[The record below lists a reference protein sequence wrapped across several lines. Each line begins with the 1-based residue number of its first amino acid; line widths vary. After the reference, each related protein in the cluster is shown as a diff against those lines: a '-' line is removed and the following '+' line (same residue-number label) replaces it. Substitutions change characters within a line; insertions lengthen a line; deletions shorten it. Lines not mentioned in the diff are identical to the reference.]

1 MRGWI
6 QHMFP
11 ENRRGKKMGKD
22 KKSLEKVMP
31 KRTFFKN
38 KIRHVEDDGFVARRQ
53 HEAFIFIAISSSI
66 FGYMIWK
73 MGLTNMM
80 NTIMNTAFVMLK
92 DVVLYLMGV
101 MVLAGAMGK
110 LMIEFGVIRIL
121 EALLAPLMRPLFNL
135 PGTAALAGLMSFFS
149 DNPAIISLAHDKT
162 FSRGFKKFELISLTN
177 YGTAFGMGLIV
188 ITFMG
193 GMVDPAGNS
202 FWIPALLGLAGA
214 IGGAV
219 VSTRLMQWLIKDELP
234 TETPAEKEFRK
245 EETDENVS
253 FKSRGSVFQ
262 RFMNAILDGGKSGV
276 DLGLAIIPGVV
287 IISTFVFLLT
297 NSGPQQLVDGEMVT
311 VYTGGA
317 KEGVALL
324 PAIGSHFSW
333 LFDWLFGFK
342 DPSLL
347 AFPITSLGSV
357 GAALAIAKE
366 NVDNALAGGN
376 EIAVFTAMGM
386 CWSGY
391 LSTHTAMLDTL
402 GFRSLTSKAFI
413 AHTIGGLF
421 AGVLAHW
428 LFVLCDTFC

>member
-1 MRGWI
+1 MSGSNGRSGL
-6 QHMFP
+6 
-11 ENRRGKKMGKD
+11 K
-22 KKSLEKVMP
+22 MP
-31 KRTFFKN
+31 KMNFFKN
-38 KIRHVEDDGFVARRQ
+38 KIRHVTDSGFIAERQ
-53 HEAFIFIAISSSI
+53 HEAFVFIFIFAGI
-66 FGYMIWK
+66 FGYIAWK
-73 MGLTNMM
+73 MGMTNMA

-110 LMIEFGVIRIL
+110 LMIEFGVIRVL

-135 PGTAALAGLMSFFS
+135 PGTAALAGVMSFFS

-193 GMVDPAGNS
+193 GMTDIEGNS
-202 FWIPALLGLAGA
+202 FWVPALIGLAGA

-219 VSTRLMQWLIKDELP
+219 VSTRLMQKLIKGELP
-234 TETPAEKEFRK
+234 EETLEEKEIRK
-245 EETDENVS
+245 EETDDNVS
-253 FKSRGSVFQ
+253 FKSRGPVFL
-262 RFMNAILDGGKSGV
+262 RFINAVLDGGKSGV

-287 IISTFVFLLT
+287 IISTFIFLMT
-297 NSGPQQLVDGEMVT
+297 NGGPQELIDGKMVT
-311 VYTGGA
+311 VYTGAA

-324 PAIGSHFSW
+324 PAIGNHCQW
-333 LFDWLFGFK
+333 LFYGLFGFK
-342 DPSLL
+342 DASLL

-366 NVDNALAGGN
+366 SVRNAVAGGN

-402 GFRSLTSKAFI
+402 GYRVLTSKAFI
-413 AHTIGGLF
+413 SHTIGGLF

-428 LFVLCDTFC
+428 LFVLYDKFC

>member
-1 MRGWI
+1 MR
-6 QHMFP
+6 
-11 ENRRGKKMGKD
+11 K
-22 KKSLEKVMP
+22 L
-31 KRTFFKN
+31 TFFKN
-38 KIRHVEDDGFVARRQ
+38 KIRHVEDDGFVAQRR
-53 HEAFIFIAISSSI
+53 HEAFIFIAVFSSI
-66 FGYMIWK
+66 FGYIIWK
-73 MGLTNMM
+73 MGMTNMM
-80 NTIMNTAFVMLK
+80 NTIMNTAFVMLT
-92 DVVLYLMGV
+92 DVVLYLMGI
-101 MVLAGAMGK
+101 MVLTGAMGK
-110 LMIEFGVIRIL
+110 LMIEFGVVRIL

-193 GMVDPAGNS
+193 SLVDTAGKS
-202 FWIPALLGLAGA
+202 FWPAALIGLLGA

-219 VSTRLMQWLIKDELP
+219 VSTRLMQRLIKGELP
-234 TETPAEKEFRK
+234 KETPEEKGFRK

-253 FKSRGSVFQ
+253 FKSKGPVFL
-262 RFMNAILDGGKSGV
+262 RFLNAVLNGGKSGV
-276 DLGLAIIPGVV
+276 DLGLAIIPGVL

-297 NSGPQQLVDGEMVT
+297 NDGPQQLINGELVT

-333 LFDWLFGFK
+333 LFNWLFGFK
-342 DPSLL
+342 DSSLL

-366 NVDNALAGGN
+366 NVASTLAGGN

-391 LSTHTAMLDTL
+391 LSTHTAMLDIL

-428 LFVLCDTFC
+428 LFVLYDKFF